1 MRLQVRFKTLATLHL
16 LVPHLDDACV
26 FEPSFVTSI
35 FRALHASLADL
46 ATAIAAHDAVAACPN
61 PSVDLSVVGATT
73 PNKAIPQREPGVA
86 LFGAGGA
93 GAALLPPD
101 ANEPAPS
108 NRSPVGRK
116 PLALALAEEAL
127 TMLHAITKRLAASG
141 QLAVTGGLGT
151 TLLWMAVG
159 LSGSM

>member
-35 FRALHASLADL
+35 LRALHASLADL
-46 ATAIAAHDAVAACPN
+46 ASAIAAQDSAAARPN
-61 PSVDLSVVGATT
+61 PSDDLSAVGATH
-73 PNKAIPQREPGVA
+73 EP
-86 LFGAGGA
+86 GA
-93 GAALLPPD
+93 GAAVPPPD
-101 ANEPAPS
+101 AHESAAS
-108 NRSPVGRK
+108 SRSPVGRK
-116 PLALALAEEAL
+116 PLALTLAEEAL
-127 TMLHAITKRLAASG
+127 TMLHALTKRLAASG

>member
-1 MRLQVRFKTLATLHL
+1 MRFKTLATLHL

-46 ATAIAAHDAVAACPN
+46 GVAAHDAVAACPN